1 MKPRAFDGRQLDV
14 RAFAKAAGAC
24 DGQWPLAGFE
34 RLKDLL
40 MMPDDGAAVPEVRW
54 SARGEEKPVNGGPA
68 EIWLHLSAHAVLPLS
83 CQRCLQRLDQALE
96 IDHHFQFVAD
106 EGVAAQL
113 DGEVEHDV
121 LVLSRELDLHGLL
134 EDELL
139 LGLPLV
145 PRHDVCP
152 QPLPMAEQAEPD
164 ERHPF
169 AALAALR
176 RQAT

>member
-1 MKPRAFDGRQLDV
+1 MKPRAFDARQLDV
-14 RAFAKAAGAC
+14 GAFARAAGEC
-24 DGQWPLAGFE
+24 GGRWPLTGFE

-40 MMPDDGAAVPEVRW
+40 MLPDDAADVPEVRW
-54 SARGEEKPVNGGPA
+54 SARGEVKPVSGGA
-68 EIWLHLSAHAVLPLS
+68 SELWLHLTAHAVLPLG

-121 LVLSRELDLHGLL
+121 LALSRELDLHGLL

-152 QPLPMAEQAEPD
+152 QPLPMAEPAESD